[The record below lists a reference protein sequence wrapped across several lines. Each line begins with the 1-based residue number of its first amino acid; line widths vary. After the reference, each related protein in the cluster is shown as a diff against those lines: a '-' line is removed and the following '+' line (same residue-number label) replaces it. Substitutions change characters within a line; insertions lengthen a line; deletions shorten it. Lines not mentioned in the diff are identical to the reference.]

1 MAVSL
6 DKFVHQYLPAPHG
19 GDAVTF
25 LMLHGTG
32 GDEHDLLHLGP
43 ALDEGAGLL
52 APRGELLA
60 AGTGLSFLQNFAAG
74 AIDVDELHARTYEM
88 ADWVRTAAVAHR
100 FDLKRVVAVGHASG
114 ADMAL
119 SLLLIEPGL
128 LAGAVLFR
136 PALPLEPERN
146 PHLHGVAVFVAAGR
160 ADAGVSPERLE
171 EITYRLRRAG
181 ADVTLHWDNAGRELD
196 SREIAAAHEWLRRR
210 QLARGLKVHDPP
222 L

>member
-6 DKFVHQYLPAPHG
+6 DKFAHQYLPAPHG
-19 GDAVTF
+19 GDALTF

-52 APRGELLA
+52 APRAGGLAGSGPGFLQILA
-60 AGTGLSFLQNFAAG
+60 AGALDL
-74 AIDVDELHARTYEM
+74 DDLHVRTYEL
-88 ADWVRTAAVAHR
+88 ADWVRVAAVAHG
-100 FDLKRVVAVGHASG
+100 FDAGRVVAVGHASG
-114 ADMAL
+114 ADMAA
-119 SLLLIEPGL
+119 SLLLLEPGL

-136 PALPLEPERN
+136 PALPFEPERK

-160 ADAGVSPERLE
+160 ADSSVSPERLE
-171 EITYRLRRAG
+171 GLIYQLRRAG
-181 ADVTLHWDNAGRELD
+181 ADVTLHWDNAGHELD
-196 SREIAAAHEWLRRR
+196 SREIAAAREWLRRR
-210 QLARGLKVHDPP
+210 HLARGLKVHDPP

>member
-6 DKFVHQYLPAPHG
+6 DKFVHQYLPAPRG

-25 LMLHGTG
+25 LMLHGAG

-43 ALDEGAGLL
+43 TLDEGAGML
-52 APRGELLA
+52 APRGRDF
-60 AGTGLSFLQNFAAG
+60 AGAGRGFLQSFIAG
-74 AIDVDELHARTYEM
+74 VLDLDDLHVRTYEL
-88 ADWVRTAAVAHR
+88 ADWVRAAAVAHH

-114 ADMAL
+114 ADMAM
-119 SLLLIEPGL
+119 SLLLLEPGL

-136 PALPLEPERN
+136 PALPLEPERK

-160 ADAGVSPERLE
+160 ADESVSPERIEGL
-171 EITYRLRRAG
+171 TYQMRRAG
-181 ADVTLHWDNAGRELD
+181 ADVTLHWDNAGHELD
-196 SREIAAAHEWLRRR
+196 SREIAAAREWLRRR
-210 QLARGLKVHDPP
+210 HLARGLKLHDPP

>member
-6 DKFVHQYLPAPHG
+6 DKFVHEYLPAPHG

-32 GDEHDLLHLGP
+32 GDERGLLHLGP

-60 AGTGLSFLQNFAAG
+60 AGTGLGFLQRHAAG
-74 AIDVDELHARTYEM
+74 ALDLDELHARTYEL
-88 ADWVRTAAVAHR
+88 ADWVRAAALAHH
-100 FDLKRVVAVGHASG
+100 FDLQRVLAVGQESG

-119 SLLLIEPGL
+119 SLLLLEPGL

-136 PALPLEPERN
+136 PSLPLEPERKPRLN
-146 PHLHGVAVFVAAGR
+146 GVAVFVAAGR
-160 ADAGVSPERLE
+160 SDSSATPERLE
-171 EITYRLRRAG
+171 GLTYQLRRAG

-196 SREIAAAHEWLRRR
+196 SREIAAAREWLRRR
-210 QLARGLKVHDPP
+210 HLARGLQVHDPP

>member
-6 DKFVHQYLPAPHG
+6 DRFVHQYLPAPRG

-32 GDEHDLLHLGP
+32 GDEHGLLHLGP

-52 APRGELLA
+52 APRGEDLA
-60 AGTGLSFLQNFAAG
+60 AGAGPGFLQGFVAG
-74 AIDVDELHARTYEM
+74 ALDLDELHARTYEL
-88 ADWVRTAAVAHR
+88 ADWVRAAAVAHR
-100 FDLKRVVAVGHASG
+100 FDLKRVLAVGHASG

-119 SLLLIEPGL
+119 SLLLLEPGL

-136 PALPLEPERN
+136 PALALEPERK
-146 PHLHGVAVFVAAGR
+146 PRLHGVAVFVAAGR
-160 ADAGVSPERLE
+160 ADGSMAPERLE
-171 EITYRLRRAG
+171 GLTYQLRRAG
-181 ADVTLHWDNAGRELD
+181 AEVTLHWDNAGRELD
-196 SREIAAAHEWLRRR
+196 SREIAAAREWLRRR
-210 QLARGLKVHDPP
+210 HLARGLKVHDPP

>member
-6 DKFVHQYLPAPHG
+6 DKFVHQYLPPPSG

-43 ALDEGAGLL
+43 ALDEGAGML
-52 APRGELLA
+52 APRGDDLVG
-60 AGTGLSFLQNFAAG
+60 AGPSFLRSFEAG
-74 AIDVDELHARTYEM
+74 AFDLDELHVRAYEL
-88 ADWVRTAAVAHR
+88 ADWVRVAAVAHR
-100 FDLKRVVAVGHASG
+100 FDPKRVVAVGHAGG
-114 ADMAL
+114 ADMAM
-119 SLLLIEPGL
+119 SLLLLEPGL

-136 PALPLEPERN
+136 PALPLEPERK
-146 PHLHGVAVFVAAGR
+146 PHLHGVAVFIAAGR
-160 ADAGVSPERLE
+160 ADERVSPERLE
-171 EITYRLRRAG
+171 GLTYQLRHAG

-196 SREIAAAHEWLRRR
+196 SREIAAAREWLRRR
-210 QLARGLKVHDPP
+210 HLARGLKLHDPP